1 MLHLNFPAASLVDFW
16 KEPEAEESA
25 EEQRLTQEVPWVES
39 TTWMMVGIA
48 EHLLGTWKHI
58 YCKWNTCS
66 KRISSMTQRTCHNF
80 IRFYIRKHVYIDFCN
95 CFLKYGAS
103 SALPLFDHHF
113 MQLHSPFYPLANKHQ
128 RSTSTHCSNF
138 IETPRWM
145 VCWKLGKP

>member
-80 IRFYIRKHVYIDFCN
+80 IRFYIRKHVHFIQNDSKTILPRIPRFDGSINASPGSGYSTASGTIRGATMKRWLVQSYTMMPILDLWS
-95 CFLKYGAS
+95 CFR
-103 SALPLFDHHF
+103 H
-113 MQLHSPFYPLANKHQ
+113 
-128 RSTSTHCSNF
+128 
-138 IETPRWM
+138 
-145 VCWKLGKP
+145 